1 MQHIEL
7 VSPSQPDA
15 EISTFEGPVCSQQIS
30 WERIGNFQ
38 HLLGKHTFQ
47 GTGLVVHDA
56 SVYCMNDIGVVA
68 SGDFKC
74 SSEEISKGGNS
85 WKRGEEVKKSIG
97 FVKRVG
103 VYLNGCRHRCRV
115 QRLESGE
122 DEEEKK
128 RKARAGAGASR
139 EEEGKM
145 DS

>member
-1 MQHIEL
+1 
-7 VSPSQPDA
+7 
-15 EISTFEGPVCSQQIS
+15 
-30 WERIGNFQ
+30 
-38 HLLGKHTFQ
+38 
-47 GTGLVVHDA
+47 
-56 SVYCMNDIGVVA
+56 DIGVVA

-128 RKARAGAGASR
+128 RKARAGAGAGAH
-139 EEEGKM
+139 GKRKAKWTL
-145 DS
+145 DLEFFKRKKII